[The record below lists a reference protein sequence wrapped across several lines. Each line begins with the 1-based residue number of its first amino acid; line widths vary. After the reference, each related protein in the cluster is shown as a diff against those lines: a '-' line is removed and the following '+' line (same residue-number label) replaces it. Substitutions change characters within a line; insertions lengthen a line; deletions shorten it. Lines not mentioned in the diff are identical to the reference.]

1 MPEQEQAIV
10 VVPEAEH
17 EGGMPQLNFDDYA
30 PQLVWLALIFV
41 ALYLLLSRIALPRV
55 ASAIEG
61 RRNRVAHDID
71 EAARLKREA
80 DEALA
85 AYEQALAD
93 ARGQAHNIAAEMRE
107 RVNADM
113 AAQRAALDKRLE
125 RQTAEAEAR
134 IRATRDAAMGNVRQI
149 AVETTEALVTKLL
162 GQPVTRDAATRAVD
176 AELGAEEAG
185 EAAPAVLRLR

>member
-10 VVPEAEH
+10 VVTEAEH

-30 PQLVWLALIFV
+30 PQLVWLALTFA

-55 ASAIEG
+55 AGAIEG
-61 RRNRVAHDID
+61 RRNRVAHDLD

-85 AYEQALAD
+85 AYEQALAE
-93 ARGQAHNIAAEMRE
+93 ARGQAHIIAAEMRE
-107 RVNADM
+107 RVNAEM
-113 AAQRAALDKRLE
+113 AAQRAALDERLE
-125 RQTAEAEAR
+125 REMAEAEAR

-149 AVETTEALVTKLL
+149 AVETAEALVAKLL
-162 GQPVTRDAATRAVD
+162 GQPVTRDAAARAVD
-176 AELGAEEAG
+176 AELGTEETG
-185 EAAPAVLRLR
+185 ESAPAVVRLR